1 MKRFT
6 LLLIAATLFTAGTSF
21 GWGRLGHATI
31 AKIAE
36 THLSPKA
43 KKQIDKYLNGR
54 SIIYYASYPDDYRQQ
69 LLIDLGFEPSNGPR
83 ITVWGHSYQAD
94 AEGKLIPGERRGTEY
109 VKNCT
114 GRLEKV
120 IEDLKNNHREM
131 SDSARVV
138 ALALVVHLVGD
149 IHCPKHIRY
158 IDEPTSGGYK
168 VVFQGNKVS
177 YHAYWDG
184 HLLQLYHRWGYNEL
198 ASLLDICD
206 KKQRAELAKGD
217 IYTWAEENAR
227 KSRYTVD
234 TKPDTKITRDMINRD
249 VLHAESQIQRAGY
262 RLAATLNQIFK

>member
-6 LLLIAATLFTAGTSF
+6 LLLVAAILLSTSTSF

-43 KKQIDKYLNGR
+43 KKQIDRYLGGR

-69 LLIDLGFEPSNGPR
+69 LLLDLGFEPSNGPR

-120 IEDLKNNHREM
+120 IDDLKNNHREM
-131 SDSARVV
+131 SDSARIVS
-138 ALALVVHLVGD
+138 LAFVVHLVGD

-158 IDEPTSGGYK
+158 TDEPT
-168 VVFQGNKVS
+168 
-177 YHAYWDG
+177 
-184 HLLQLYHRWGYNEL
+184 
-198 ASLLDICD
+198 
-206 KKQRAELAKGD
+206 
-217 IYTWAEENAR
+217 
-227 KSRYTVD
+227 
-234 TKPDTKITRDMINRD
+234 
-249 VLHAESQIQRAGY
+249 
-262 RLAATLNQIFK
+262 